1 MKKILWAL
9 VIVIFISGMLNA
21 QCQTSKPLIIRK
33 AHVKENKQLNK
44 SLKNEQT
51 FKPLYQQNK
60 NVIQQT
66 KKKIPYDNSVRI
78 QKNSVKTPVE
88 N

>member
-1 MKKILWAL
+1 MKKILSLL
-9 VIVIFISGMLNA
+9 VLLFFISGMLDA
-21 QCQTSKPLIIRK
+21 QNQTSKPLIINK

-44 SLKNEQT
+44 NFKNEKLFTQQS
-51 FKPLYQQNK
+51 QQNNK
-60 NVIQQT
+60 VIQQP

-78 QKNSVKTPVE
+78 QKNFVKTPLE

>member
-1 MKKILWAL
+1 MKKILWVL

-21 QCQTSKPLIIRK
+21 QNQTSKPLIIRK
-33 AHVKENKQLNK
+33 AHVKENKELNK
-44 SLKNEQT
+44 NLKNEKLFT
-51 FKPLYQQNK
+51 PLSQQNK
-60 NVIQQT
+60 KVISQPR
-66 KKKIPYDNSVRI
+66 KKIPYDNSVRI